1 MSTRTIVGAVP
12 ATRDASAKTPVPVRK
27 SRRSKQRIKDRIY
40 TSALTLF
47 AEQGYDRTTI
57 DQIAER
63 ADVARGTFFNY
74 FQRKEDLVTAWAE
87 TRKRRLEECM
97 HESMDSRDDGVTV
110 HLERCMLALAEFN
123 ETEREITSAMLQA
136 WVKAG
141 RPLLEEPNAGQVFAT
156 IVEAGRKRG
165 EIAVDIDPLR
175 VGNILRDAYLGLLY
189 RWSQSPEPRVP
200 LHIELREVLRIVLT
214 GILSYSRQGR
224 YTEAAGT
231 AGAATGR

>member
-1 MSTRTIVGAVP
+1 MTVEP
-12 ATRDASAKTPVPVRK
+12 TPLGR
-27 SRRSKQRIKDRIY
+27 RERSKQRIRDRIY

-47 AEQGYDRTTI
+47 AEQGYDGTTI
-57 DQIAER
+57 DQIAEH

-87 TRKRRLEECM
+87 ARKQRLEACM
-97 HESMDSRDDGVTV
+97 EASLHARDDGVTV

-141 RPLLEEPNAGQVFAT
+141 RPLLEEPYAGQVFAT
-156 IVEAGRKRG
+156 IIELGRERG
-165 EIAVDIDPLR
+165 EIAVDIDPMR
-175 VGNILRDAYLGLLY
+175 VGNILRDSYLGLLY

-200 LHIELREVLRIVLT
+200 LHIELREVLRILLS
-214 GILSYSRQGR
+214 GILSYSRP
-224 YTEAAGT
+224 
-231 AGAATGR
+231 ATPVR

>member
-1 MSTRTIVGAVP
+1 MSAEP
-12 ATRDASAKTPVPVRK
+12 TPLGR
-27 SRRSKQRIKDRIY
+27 RERSKQRIKDRIY
-40 TSALTLF
+40 TSALSLF

-87 TRKRRLEECM
+87 ARRRRLEECM
-97 HESMDSRDDGVTV
+97 EESMLTRDDGVTV

-123 ETEREITSAMLQA
+123 ETERDVTAAMLQA

-141 RPLLEEPNAGQVFAT
+141 RPLLEEPYAGHVFAT
-156 IVEAGRKRG
+156 VIEAGRRRG

-175 VGNILRDAYLGLLY
+175 VGNILRDSYLGLLY

-200 LHIELREVLRIVLT
+200 LHIELREVLRIVLN
-214 GILSYSRQGR
+214 GILSYTRPTAYVPEPLAAPASR
-224 YTEAAGT
+224 TV
-231 AGAATGR
+231 

>member
-1 MSTRTIVGAVP
+1 MSAEP
-12 ATRDASAKTPVPVRK
+12 APLGRRE
-27 SRRSKQRIKDRIY
+27 RSKLRIKDRIY

-47 AEQGYDRTTI
+47 AEQGYDRTTV

-74 FQRKEDLVTAWAE
+74 FQRKEDLVTAWAQA
-87 TRKRRLEECM
+87 RQRRLEACM
-97 HESMDSRDDGVTV
+97 EESMVTREDGVTV

-123 ETEREITSAMLQA
+123 ETEREVTSAMLQA

-141 RPLLEEPNAGQVFAT
+141 RPLIEEPYAGRVFAT
-156 IVEAGRKRG
+156 IIEAGRERG

-175 VGNILRDAYLGLLY
+175 VGNILRDSYLGLLY

-200 LHIELREVLRIVLT
+200 LHIELREVLRIVLN
-214 GILSYSRQGR
+214 GILSYARPVTYAPAPGMDLK
-224 YTEAAGT
+224 A
-231 AGAATGR
+231 

>member
-1 MSTRTIVGAVP
+1 MSAEP
-12 ATRDASAKTPVPVRK
+12 APLGRRE
-27 SRRSKQRIKDRIY
+27 RSKLRIKDRIY

-47 AEQGYDRTTI
+47 AEQGYDRTTV

-74 FQRKEDLVTAWAE
+74 FQRKEDLVTAWAQA
-87 TRKRRLEECM
+87 RQRRLEACIE
-97 HESMDSRDDGVTV
+97 ESMVTREDGVTV

-123 ETEREITSAMLQA
+123 ETEREVTSAMLQA

-141 RPLLEEPNAGQVFAT
+141 RPLIEEPYAGRVFAT
-156 IVEAGRKRG
+156 IIEAGRERG

-175 VGNILRDAYLGLLY
+175 VGNILRDSYLGLLY

-200 LHIELREVLRIVLT
+200 LHIELREVLRIVLN
-214 GILSYSRQGR
+214 GILSYARPVTYAPGMDLK
-224 YTEAAGT
+224 A
-231 AGAATGR
+231 